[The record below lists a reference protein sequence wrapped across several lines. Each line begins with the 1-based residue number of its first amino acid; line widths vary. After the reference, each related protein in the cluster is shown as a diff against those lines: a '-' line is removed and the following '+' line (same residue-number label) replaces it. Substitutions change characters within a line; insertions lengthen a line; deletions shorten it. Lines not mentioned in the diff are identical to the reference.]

1 MSYTATNW
9 QNGDIIT
16 AAKLNKA
23 EQGVANMLCVYFVV
37 NVDVDTTDATNPV
50 YTPDMTSAEVIA
62 EINRGRVPI
71 YNFAHDGVN
80 LIFVADSLV
89 GGRILIGETSALSFY
104 HDENGIY
111 AVGR

>member
-37 NVDVDTTDATNPV
+37 NVDVDTTNAEPV
-50 YTPDMTSAEVIA
+50 YTPDMTYAEVIA

-80 LIFVADSLV
+80 MIFVANNLI
-89 GGRILIGETSALSFY
+89 GGRILIGKKSALVFY
-104 HDENGIY
+104 HGENGIY
-111 AVGR
+111 ADGR